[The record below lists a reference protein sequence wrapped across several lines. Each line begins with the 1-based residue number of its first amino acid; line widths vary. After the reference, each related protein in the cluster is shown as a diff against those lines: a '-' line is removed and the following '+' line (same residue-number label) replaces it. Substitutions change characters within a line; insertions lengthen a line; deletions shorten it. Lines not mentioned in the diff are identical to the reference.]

1 MKNRILTLAG
11 ILALVAVLGKFY
23 AVPAIAQ
30 AVRAAVVKNIDE
42 PGRSPFQQE
51 AFFSGSCPNIAACSV
66 NYAPVPAN
74 KRLVITN
81 VSGRFLTTGSNGRVD
96 QVDLITGP
104 ILNRTFFLAS
114 IQNSSAGG
122 SAWVVS
128 QQIHAFVE
136 AGTTPVIEVFGIGTG
151 ALYFTITGYFVDV
164 TQ

>member
-1 MKNRILTLAG
+1 MCTSNRQVNVPIGIGSSPSSGLLKSPLEANARECKGATKMKNRILTLAG

-51 AFFSGSCPNIAACSV
+51 AFFSGSCPNITACSV

-81 VSGRFLTTGSNGRVD
+81 VSGRFLTTG
-96 QVDLITGP
+96 
-104 ILNRTFFLAS
+104 
-114 IQNSSAGG
+114 
-122 SAWVVS
+122 
-128 QQIHAFVE
+128 
-136 AGTTPVIEVFGIGTG
+136 
-151 ALYFTITGYFVDV
+151 
-164 TQ
+164 